1 MFSICQHLFTL
12 NVEMDFTRNGD
23 FTWRASDCEELV
35 GIDQGTKND
44 TLSKALIHK
53 HIKNNRHAPRGGS
66 PAKSLKQHFNIRKNQ
81 ES

>member
-1 MFSICQHLFTL
+1 MFPICQHLYTL
-12 NVEMDFTRNGD
+12 GVEMDFTRNGD

-53 HIKNNRHAPRGGS
+53 HIKNYKGTPKGVFGT
-66 PAKSLKQHFNIRKNQ
+66 RK
-81 ES
+81 